1 MENLKMILFDG
12 TELNLDG
19 FGLPMHAVMTCQ
31 SNDEVLEKWKLLTP
45 MNLSRVEIKLSD
57 EAVFTF
63 AGGTLEGV
71 QSVVNGDGTIT
82 THYYMKG
89 TRLETVSDT
98 TAEYVTAAKIL
109 LGEEE

>member
-12 TELNLDG
+12 TELNLEG

-31 SNDEVLEKWKLLTP
+31 SSDEMLEKWKLLTP
-45 MNLSRVEIKLSD
+45 MNLSRVEVRLND
-57 EAVFTF
+57 ESVFAY
-63 AGGTLEGV
+63 AGGALEGV
-71 QSVVNGDGTIT
+71 QSVINPDGTVT
-82 THYYMKG
+82 VHFYMTG
-89 TRLETVSDT
+89 ERLEAVSQT